1 MHKNAKIEVISFV
14 AMLCVV
20 WWHCYCGSSIER
32 WFIPGFCVWSVPWF
46 FFLSGVLFRKTIDS
60 KPYSVVIRS
69 KIRSLLMPYIIWSCI
84 GAIITST
91 IPFRVSMF
99 DGALDIFCISSKKI
113 HPWGNNALW
122 YVRSLLIF
130 MLLTVPIDYI
140 NKKLL
145 GNRRYF
151 TMICLLALVLLISH
165 YFVSLGPSS
174 SGFYF
179 AAGMSVS
186 ERILGCKTDCSRK
199 SVILCGLCFMSVAAL
214 LRLIWFCAGYD
225 LINSGGT
232 ALANVS
238 VCFLIVG
245 MWHLSDLIPVRFVK
259 SNIIHQFLPL
269 TAFVYFMHYPIND
282 WIKYTARSFNS
293 ECLFVTLVVCA
304 PIAYLSLAWSIKKYF
319 SRIYS
324 VLSGGR

>member
-1 MHKNAKIEVISFV
+1 MHKNTKIEVISFV

-69 KIRSLLMPYIIWSCI
+69 KIRSLLMPYIIWCCI

-151 TMICLLALVLLISH
+151 TMIFLLALVLLISH

-179 AAGMSVS
+179 VVGMALS
-186 ERILGCKTDCSRK
+186 EMILGYKAGNIRNS
-199 SVILCGLCFMSVAAL
+199 FFVASCLIAVAVL
-214 LRLIWFCAGYD
+214 LRLIWFCIGYD
-225 LINSGGT
+225 FINNGGT
-232 ALANVS
+232 ILANMS
-238 VCFLIVG
+238 VCFLMAG
-245 MWHLSDLIPVRFVK
+245 LWYLADLIPERFLKFSV
-259 SNIIHQFLPL
+259 IHQFLPL

-304 PIAYLSLAWSIKKYF
+304 PIAYLSLAWSIKKYV